1 MVGNAESE
9 RFLPY
14 KDRDLSCCK
23 AISMYNALVWKSW
36 LLCHSWETFWDL
48 GYCIVLNY
56 NKCIICSPPVFQLI
70 LENWFKQFHPYLMAQ
85 FPSTN
90 RSIHI
95 ILIMYKIF
103 VNFQLK
109 KNRSK
114 VLYLCKYLW
123 GVHNWKPNSRNQLIL
138 LSVQIK
144 SPSIVKIS
152 VSLLT
157 GLHDPKAH
165 KSHKKING
173 TNLFLL
179 YKDIS
184 SLFQRQKL
192 HLSRVYA
199 FFYFSSFI
207 PRVE

>member
-1 MVGNAESE
+1 MIQVSSPLINSTGVIQELGCGGGEGKGRKEANISAVVITVFSMVGNAESE

-114 VLYLCKYLW
+114 VLYLCKYL
-123 GVHNWKPNSRNQLIL
+123 
-138 LSVQIK
+138 
-144 SPSIVKIS
+144 
-152 VSLLT
+152 
-157 GLHDPKAH
+157 
-165 KSHKKING
+165 
-173 TNLFLL
+173 
-179 YKDIS
+179 
-184 SLFQRQKL
+184 
-192 HLSRVYA
+192 
-199 FFYFSSFI
+199 
-207 PRVE
+207 